1 MLPVSELVDF
11 SMVLSAPEK
20 PLMALFASAAS
31 ADILIFSA
39 GSLAIAYTLCMFTL
53 LYIVGAAIVFILL
66 LNYPPFLIAACST
79 LGIYLLW
86 WLGERFLFTKTPLNK
101 N

>member
-1 MLPVSELVDF
+1 
-11 SMVLSAPEK
+11 
-20 PLMALFASAAS
+20 
-31 ADILIFSA
+31 
-39 GSLAIAYTLCMFTL
+39 MFTL